1 MSVAKKVERIERVK
15 FVRGSFPVRF
25 AYTVPDH
32 LERFFQKLRREG
44 LMTGARC
51 ESCGT
56 VYFPPVWFCE
66 RCFVRVKKEVVLPAN
81 GRLEAFTVAHLGAGC
96 ERLRTP
102 EVYGLIR
109 LEGASTVLLHKVLA
123 SPEELR
129 AGMEVRA
136 RLKEPKK
143 RRGSITDVEGFEPS
157 GKSASVGRMR
167 KRG

>member
-1 MSVAKKVERIERVK
+1 MSVVKKVERIERIKYVQ
-15 FVRGSFPVRF
+15 GSFPVWF

-32 LERFFQKLRREG
+32 LEHFFQKLRREG
-44 LMTGARC
+44 SMIGAKC

-66 RCFVRVKKEVVLPAN
+66 RCFVRVRKEVVLPAN
-81 GRLEAFTVAHLGAGC
+81 GRLEAFTVAHLGAGG
-96 ERLRTP
+96 ERLRNP

-109 LEGASTVLLHKVLA
+109 LEGASTVLLHRVLA

-143 RRGSITDVEGFEPS
+143 RRGSITDIEGFEPS
-157 GKSASVGRMR
+157 GESASVGRVR
-167 KRG
+167 RRR